1 MSEENEKKEADSAKD
16 KQTDS
21 GKSKESGIVEAKT
34 PSAGSNKD
42 KTDVK
47 KAETRPPQAKAVADA
62 SKEGKDEAAKTQPPR
77 KSSAKK
83 DDKAVQGKSSPKAR
97 KDNKS
102 KDSSDKAQKRDGK
115 SLSKSRKRQQS
126 GGGAPDSEFE
136 ERVVAVNRVAK
147 VVKGGRR
154 FSFSA
159 LMVVGDKKG
168 RVGFGLGKA
177 KEVPEAIRKATQTAQ
192 KKLIEVPLDKGT
204 IPHEIIGEFD
214 AGKVLFR
221 PAAEGTG
228 VKAAGACRTIMEL
241 AGVKDVLTKSLRGNN
256 PHNIVKATFKALRQL
271 RSVEEIA
278 SVRDKEAKNLRIN

>member
-1 MSEENEKKEADSAKD
+1 MSEENEKKEETTTEQVQARLESKNTEAPKAKKGPPD
-16 KQTDS
+16 KKEN
-21 GKSKESGIVEAKT
+21 KSF
-34 PSAGSNKD
+34 
-42 KTDVK
+42 
-47 KAETRPPQAKAVADA
+47 
-62 SKEGKDEAAKTQPPR
+62 PPR
-77 KSSAKK
+77 
-83 DDKAVQGKSSPKAR
+83 
-97 KDNKS
+97 
-102 KDSSDKAQKRDGK
+102 
-115 SLSKSRKRQQS
+115 RQQS
-126 GGGAPDSEFE
+126 SSAPADSEFE

-177 KEVPEAIRKATQTAQ
+177 KEVPEAIRKATQVAQ
-192 KKLIEVPLDKGT
+192 KKLIKVSLDKGT

-256 PHNIVKATFKALRQL
+256 PHNIVKATFSALKQL
-271 RSVEEIA
+271 RSVEEVA
-278 SVRDKEAKNLRIN
+278 SVRGKDAKHLRIG